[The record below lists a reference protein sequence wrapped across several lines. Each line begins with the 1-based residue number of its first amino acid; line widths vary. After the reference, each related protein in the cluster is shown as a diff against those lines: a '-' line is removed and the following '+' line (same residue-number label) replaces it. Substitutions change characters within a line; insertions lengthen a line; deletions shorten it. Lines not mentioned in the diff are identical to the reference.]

1 MKWPSHGSNPHLLY
15 QSLQITKPEHIIDFS
30 ANINPLGPPPG
41 LKKKWPQL
49 FELVKDYPD
58 PNASSLINRISIKEK
73 LPQDTILMGN
83 GGAELITLVARFLSG
98 KNVLIIEPAFSEY
111 EQACES
117 AGCRLRYHILEE
129 GNWEL
134 RLERLLP
141 LIKEA
146 DAVFLCTPNNPTG
159 ISFEQQSVLQLL
171 EACKKHNCYTII
183 DEAFH
188 DFLEEG
194 FTYASCI
201 DEYPNLIIL
210 RSLTKMYAIPGLR
223 LGYLLANPDIID
235 QIKKFRPHW
244 SVNSLALIA
253 GEISLE
259 DERHV
264 ENTKQLVSQQ
274 RETLKNFYENSGFI
288 VSDSSVN
295 FYIVKDRY
303 GSDLLPLV
311 RFLLRNGI
319 VPRHT
324 FNFPG
329 LDGRW
334 LRFAVKNECD
344 NQGLMEV
351 LTQWRNHPSF
361 LSQEE

>member
-1 MKWPSHGSNPHLLY
+1 MKWPSHGSNPQLLY
-15 QSLQITKPEHIIDFS
+15 QSLQIAKPELIIDFS

-41 LKKKWPQL
+41 LKTKWPQL
-49 FELVKDYPD
+49 FDLVKDYPD
-58 PNASSLINRISIKEK
+58 PNASKLINRISSKEE
-73 LPQDTILMGN
+73 LPKSTILIGN
-83 GGAELITLVARFLSG
+83 GGAELITLIARFLSG

-117 AGCRLRYHILEE
+117 SGCRVRYHILEE

-141 LIKEA
+141 HIQES

-159 ISFEQQSVLQLL
+159 ISFEQHSVLRLL
-171 EACKKHNCYTII
+171 EECKKHDCFLII

-188 DFLEEG
+188 DFLEDG
-194 FTYASCI
+194 FTYASAI
-201 DEYPNLIIL
+201 DEYPNLLIL

-223 LGYLLANPDIID
+223 LGYLLANPDIIG

-244 SVNSLALIA
+244 SVNSLALVA

-259 DERHV
+259 DDSHV
-264 ENTKQLVSQQ
+264 ENTRQTASRQ
-274 RETLKNFYENSGFI
+274 REILKNFFADNGFI

-295 FYIVKDRY
+295 FYLVKDSY
-303 GSDLLPLV
+303 ASNLLPLFQ
-311 RFLLRNGI
+311 FLLENGI

-324 FNFPG
+324 YNFPG
-329 LDGRW
+329 LEGRW
-334 LRFAVKNECD
+334 LRFAVKNDSD
-344 NQGLMEV
+344 NQRLMEV
-351 LTQWRNHPSF
+351 LVQWRNHPSF
-361 LSQEE
+361 LSQVE